1 MSSGYSSAPSVSHTS
16 SEADLNRI
24 ESYED
29 GVDEEASDE
38 QRMCGL
44 SELVTSCLTS
54 SKSSRQKDSF
64 DDDDDVPIEIVGTL
78 KKSKS
83 KKKKQ
88 CPPNI
93 TIEKKNGNSLPF
105 LKSSQFTDVPP
116 TIRFYTKGTK
126 VTKPARKIQ
135 SRLTWCHNSLLP
147 IVMRQTLSASHFTI
161 VDESLFHIGYWGRH
175 LKSAQYKALQPH
187 QKVNHFPGAFHIGRK
202 DRLWMHIRNRQ
213 EHFGEEFEIM
223 PFTYILPTDRQEL
236 LKYLETDVNR
246 HVIIKPPASARGSG
260 ITVTR
265 KPKDFPTTATL
276 VAQHYIERPLTIN
289 RAKFDLRLYAYVPTF
304 EPLRVYI
311 YDQGLVRFASVP
323 YNPSVTSISNKYM
336 HLTNYS
342 INKLAEADGIANK
355 PVPKW
360 ALHQL
365 WDYFD
370 QMGVNSQKI
379 QTEIEDVIVKAFISC
394 EKPIREHMSRFLEQE
409 FICYELFG
417 IDIILDEDY
426 KPWLLE
432 VNISPSLHS
441 GTSLDVS
448 VKAPLAKDVLNLAG
462 IHVPPSFDKLH
473 TADYSCRP
481 RNGTK
486 TREQL
491 VKEASWVAAYKDQHG
506 VIDNRIFKRLTP
518 EDTRALVEFED
529 ELDRIGDFKLVFPTA
544 QTAHYQKFFAEPL
557 YMNILLQQ
565 WQIAQEGDRSV
576 GIDRLEQL
584 CRQKHM
590 QSDQEISF

>member
-1 MSSGYSSAPSVSHTS
+1 MSSGYSSAPSLSHTS
-16 SEADLNRI
+16 SDTELNRI
-24 ESYED
+24 DSYDD
-29 GVDEEASDE
+29 GAEETSDE

-54 SKSSRQKDSF
+54 SRQKSF
-64 DDDDDVPIEIVGTL
+64 DDNDDVEIDIVGTL
-78 KKSKS
+78 KKSKTKKNKS
-83 KKKKQ
+83 KVICPHANVKK
-88 CPPNI
+88 
-93 TIEKKNGNSLPF
+93 ENGNSSPF
-105 LKSSQFTDVPP
+105 LKSSLFTDVPP

-135 SRLTWCHNSLLP
+135 ARLTWCHNSLLP
-147 IVMRQTLSASHFTI
+147 IVMRQTLSASHFTV
-161 VDESLFHIGYWGRH
+161 VDESLFYIGYWGRH
-175 LKSAQYKALQPH
+175 LKSAQYRVLQPH

-202 DRLWMHIRNRQ
+202 DRLWMHIKEQQ
-213 EHFGEEFEIM
+213 ERFEGEFDIM
-223 PFTYILPTDRQEL
+223 PFTYILPNDKPEL
-236 LKYLETDVNR
+236 LKYLEADPSR
-246 HVIIKPPASARGSG
+246 HVIIKPPASARGTG
-260 ITVTR
+260 IAVTR
-265 KPKDFPTTATL
+265 KTKDFSTTAPL

-323 YNPSVTSISNKYM
+323 YNPCVASISNKYM

-342 INKLAEADGIANK
+342 INKLAEADGVANK

-360 ALHQL
+360 SLHHL

-370 QMGVNSQKI
+370 QTGVDRNEI
-379 QTEIEDVIVKAFISC
+379 QRQIEDVIIKAFISC

-417 IDIILDEDY
+417 IDIILDEDL

-441 GTSLDVS
+441 GTPLDVS
-448 VKAPLAKDVLNLAG
+448 VKAPLAKDVLNIAG

-481 RNGTK
+481 RNGGK

-491 VKEASWVAAYKDQHG
+491 VKEAAWIAAYKDQFG

-529 ELDRIGDFKLVFPTA
+529 ELERAGDFKLVFPTPN
-544 QTAHYQKFFAEPL
+544 TTHYQRYFMEPV

-565 WQIAQEGDRSV
+565 WQIAQEGDRSE
-576 GIDRLEQL
+576 GISRLEQL

-590 QSDQEISF
+590 QSDQETSF